1 MAVNSESRFFAVEPL
16 TQKFVFVVAFAMACV
31 AIANSMPN
39 VWILPRIGPLPS
51 EPLRAG
57 ILGASLLVAV
67 LSNPFTSL
75 LAARSER
82 LRVVGVVVDATL
94 VMVGL
99 FAFYRYFVDTSAIE
113 DGLFFFEP
121 FHIVTALAGSACI
134 IIACWRVWGAPLAV
148 CGIVA
153 IFYFYTGHY
162 WPWLFETAPVEFIE
176 SAEDLWFNQNDGV
189 LGNILGI
196 MIYTV
201 FPFVLL
207 GVMLERT
214 GGGRSLIKIAFHL
227 TRRYRG
233 GPAHAAIIASS
244 LFGTM
249 SGGAVTNVVGTGVI
263 TIPMIKR
270 RGFSPAFAGGV
281 EATASCGGQIMPPI
295 MGSAALVMADFT
307 GISYLTIIVAALVP
321 ALAYYASLF
330 ASVIFEARR
339 LGVTAVPD
347 ADEGMEV
354 APQDFIN
361 LIMIIV
367 PVTTVVLALA
377 SGLSPAGS
385 GLMALF
391 ILIPLTFL
399 NPEIRQNPLLI
410 FVALSRGGQQFA
422 RLMMAIGVVGVI
434 VAVLGATGLPNDFAQ
449 LAAKATDSWLFLTM
463 LLAMAS
469 ALLLGMGMPTLPAY
483 LTIILIM
490 GPSLQQFGLAVLTA
504 HMFVFYYGVASS
516 ITPPVAIA
524 AYAAASISG
533 SPPLKTAVM
542 AIRIGAVKFIIPFVF
557 AYYPILLIV
566 GESGAVFDV
575 LSFTSIV
582 SRLLLAIYLLSS
594 AVSAFDMRQLP
605 IWEIGLRIVLAGSVL
620 HVEPTLHWPATF
632 AALAFLAWH
641 SRKFRRVQTKQA
653 A

>member
-1 MAVNSESRFFAVEPL
+1 MAVDNVSRFPVAEPL
-16 TQKFVFVVAFAMACV
+16 IRRFVFATAFVMACV

-39 VWILPRIGPLPS
+39 VWIFPRIGPLPN

-57 ILGASLLVAV
+57 ILGASLLVAL
-67 LSNPFTSL
+67 LSNSFTSL
-75 LAARSER
+75 LVARSKR
-82 LRVVGVVVDATL
+82 LMIPGVLIDAIL
-94 VMVGL
+94 VCVGL
-99 FAFYRYFVDTSAIE
+99 FAFWRYFVDTSAIE
-113 DGLFFFEP
+113 DGLFFFDP
-121 FHIVTALAGSACI
+121 FHIWTALAGSACI
-134 IIACWRVWGAPLAV
+134 ITACWRVWGAPLAV
-148 CGIVA
+148 CGIIALV
-153 IFYFYTGHY
+153 YFYTGHY
-162 WPWLFETAPVEFIE
+162 WPWLFETAPVEFVE

-207 GVMLERT
+207 GTMLERT

-270 RGFSPAFAGGV
+270 RGFDPSFAGGV

-295 MGSAALVMADFT
+295 MGAAALVMADFT

-330 ASVIFEARR
+330 VSVIFEARR

-347 ADEGMEV
+347 VDEGMAV
-354 APQDFIN
+354 HTQDFIN
-361 LIMIIV
+361 LVMIVV
-367 PVTTVVLALA
+367 PVTTVVLAL
-377 SGLSPAGS
+377 SNGLSPAGS

-391 ILIPLTFL
+391 ILVPLTFF
-399 NPEIRQNPLLI
+399 NPEIRRDPLQIL
-410 FVALSRGGQQFA
+410 VALSRGGQQFA

-449 LAAKATDSWLFLTM
+449 LAARATDSWLILTL

-524 AYAAASISG
+524 AYAAASIAG

-542 AIRIGAVKFIIPFVF
+542 AIRIGVVKFVIPFVF

-566 GESGAVFDV
+566 EESGVAFDT
-575 LSFTSIV
+575 LSFTSIII
-582 SRLLLAIYLLSS
+582 RLLLAIYLLAS
-594 AVSAFDMRQLP
+594 AVSAFDVRQLP
-605 IWEIGLRIVLAGSVL
+605 VWEITSRIVLAGLVL
-620 HVEPTLHWPATF
+620 YVEPTLHWPATV
-632 AALAFLAWH
+632 AALGFLTWH
-641 SRKFRRVQTKQA
+641 YMQFRQMPERGA

>member
-1 MAVNSESRFFAVEPL
+1 MPLNKKSWFNGEPV
-16 TQKFVFVVAFAMACV
+16 TQTVVFVLGLAMACI

-39 VWILPRIGPLPS
+39 VWIFPRIGPLPS

-57 ILGASLLVAV
+57 ILAASLLVAV
-67 LSNPFTSL
+67 FSYSFTSL
-75 LAARSER
+75 LVARTKR
-82 LRVVGVVVDATL
+82 LRGIGIIIDATI
-94 VMVGL
+94 VIVGL

-113 DGLFFFEP
+113 DGLFFFDP
-121 FHIVTALAGSACI
+121 MHIATALAGSFCI
-134 IIACWRVWGAPLAV
+134 IIVCWRVWGAPLAI
-148 CGIVA
+148 CGIIA
-153 IFYFYTGHY
+153 IIYFYTGPY
-162 WPWLFETAPVEFIE
+162 WPWLFETAPVDFIE

-207 GVMLERT
+207 GTMLERT

-227 TRRYRG
+227 TRKYRG
-233 GPAHAAIIASS
+233 GPAHAAIMASS

-330 ASVIFEARR
+330 ASVIFESRR
-339 LGVTAVPD
+339 LGVKAVPD
-347 ADEGMEV
+347 TDEGMGVEV
-354 APQDFIN
+354 QDFIN
-361 LIMIIV
+361 LIMIVV
-367 PVTTVVLALA
+367 PVTTVILAL
-377 SGLSPAGS
+377 SNGLSPAGS

-391 ILIPLTFL
+391 ILIPLTFF
-399 NPEIRQNPLLI
+399 NPEIRQNPFLI
-410 FVALSRGGQQFA
+410 ILALSRGGQQFG

-542 AIRIGAVKFIIPFVF
+542 AIRIGVVKFIIPFVF

-566 GESGAVFDV
+566 EESGVVFNLLD
-575 LSFTSIV
+575 FISIAT
-582 SRLLLAIYLLSS
+582 RLMLAIYLLSS

-605 IWEIGLRIVLAGSVL
+605 IWEIAIRIILAVSVL
-620 HVEPTLHWPATF
+620 HLEPILHWPCSCI
-632 AALAFLAWH
+632 ALLFLIWH
-641 SRKFRRVQTKQA
+641 SLKFKTVQPVLPM
-653 A
+653 

>member
-1 MAVNSESRFFAVEPL
+1 
-16 TQKFVFVVAFAMACV
+16 
-31 AIANSMPN
+31 
-39 VWILPRIGPLPS
+39 
-51 EPLRAG
+51 
-57 ILGASLLVAV
+57 
-67 LSNPFTSL
+67 
-75 LAARSER
+75 
-82 LRVVGVVVDATL
+82 
-94 VMVGL
+94 
-99 FAFYRYFVDTSAIE
+99 
-113 DGLFFFEP
+113 
-121 FHIVTALAGSACI
+121 
-134 IIACWRVWGAPLAV
+134 V
-148 CGIVA
+148 CGILALV
-153 IFYFYTGHY
+153 YFYTGHY
-162 WPWLFETAPVEFIE
+162 WPWLFETAPVDFVD

-207 GVMLERT
+207 GTMLERT
-214 GGGRSLIKIAFHL
+214 GGGRSLINIAFHL

-233 GPAHAAIIASS
+233 GPAHAAILASS

-270 RGFSPAFAGGV
+270 RGFDPSFAGGV

-295 MGSAALVMADFT
+295 MGAAALVMADFT

-330 ASVIFEARR
+330 VSVIFESRR
-339 LGVTAVPD
+339 LGVDAAPDHEDGIAV
-347 ADEGMEV
+347 G
-354 APQDFIN
+354 PQDIIN
-361 LIMIIV
+361 LVMIIV
-367 PVTTVVLALA
+367 PVGTVVVALTN
-377 SGLSPAGS
+377 GLSPAGS

-391 ILIPLTFL
+391 ILLPLTFL
-399 NPEIRQNPLLI
+399 NPEIRRAPQLI
-410 FVALSRGGQQFA
+410 VVALSRGGQQFA
-422 RLMMAIGVVGVI
+422 RLLMAIGVVGVI

-449 LAAKATDSWLFLTM
+449 LAARATDSWLFLTL

-524 AYAAASISG
+524 AYAAASIAG

-542 AIRIGAVKFIIPFVF
+542 AIRIGVVKFVIPFVF
-557 AYYPILLIV
+557 AYYPILLV
-566 GESGAVFDV
+566 VEESGVAFSV
-575 LSFTSIV
+575 LSFMSIV
-582 SRLLLAIYLLSS
+582 ARLLLAIYLLSS
-594 AVSAFDMRQLP
+594 AVSAFDMRHLP
-605 IWEIGLRIVLAGSVL
+605 VWEIALRIALAVLVL
-620 HVEPTLHWPATF
+620 YVEPAIHWPATL
-632 AALAFLAWH
+632 AALGFLAWH
-641 SRKFRRVQTKQA
+641 NVQFRRVPARRTA
-653 A
+653 

>member
-1 MAVNSESRFFAVEPL
+1 MATESKTGLSGLLISGV
-16 TQKFVFVVAFAMACV
+16 VFGLALAMAFTG
-31 AIANSMPN
+31 IANSMPD

-57 ILGASLLVAV
+57 MLGASLLVV
-67 LSNPFTSL
+67 LLSNSFTGI
-75 LAARSER
+75 LAARSKR
-82 LRVVGVVVDATL
+82 LLLPGVAIDAVL
-94 VMVGL
+94 LGVGL
-99 FAFYRYFVDTSAIE
+99 FAFWRYYVDTSAIE

-121 FHIVTALAGSACI
+121 MHIWTALAGSACM
-134 IIACWRVWGAPLAV
+134 IIACWRIWGAPLAV

-153 IFYFYTGHY
+153 IFYFYTGEY
-162 WPWLFETAPVEFIE
+162 WPWLLETAPVEFVE

-207 GVMLERT
+207 GCMLERT

-233 GPAHAAIIASS
+233 GPAHAAILASS

-270 RGFSPAFAGGV
+270 RGFDPSFAGGV

-330 ASVIFEARR
+330 VSVIFESRR
-339 LGVTAVPD
+339 LGVTAAPD
-347 ADEGMEV
+347 VEGELAV
-354 APQDFIN
+354 APQDFVN
-361 LIMIIV
+361 LVMVIV
-367 PVTTVVLALA
+367 PVVTVVTALLN
-377 SGLSPAGS
+377 GLSPAGS
-385 GLMALF
+385 GLVALF
-391 ILIPLTFL
+391 ILLPITFC
-399 NPEIRQNPLLI
+399 NPEIRRNPLLI

-422 RLMMAIGVVGVI
+422 RLLMAIGVVGVI

-449 LAAKATDSWLFLTM
+449 LAAKATDSWLFLTL

-542 AIRIGAVKFIIPFVF
+542 AIRIGVVKFVIPFVF

-566 GESGAVFDV
+566 KESGVAFDT
-575 LSFTSIV
+575 LGFASIII
-582 SRLLLAIYLLSS
+582 RLLLAIYLLSS
-594 AVSAFDMRQLP
+594 AVSAFDVRQLP
-605 IWEIGLRIVLAGSVL
+605 VWEIVVRIALAVSVL
-620 HVEPTLHWPATF
+620 YVDPVLHWSSTF
-632 AALAFLAWH
+632 VALTFLAWH
-641 SRKFRRVQTKQA
+641 YVRFRRAPDGRTA
-653 A
+653 

>member
-1 MAVNSESRFFAVEPL
+1 MPLNKKPWFNGEPVIQ
-16 TQKFVFVVAFAMACV
+16 TVVFVLGLAMACI

-39 VWILPRIGPLPS
+39 VWIFPRIGPLPS

-57 ILGASLLVAV
+57 ILAASLLVAV
-67 LSNPFTSL
+67 FSYSFTSL
-75 LAARSER
+75 LVARAQR
-82 LRVVGVVVDATL
+82 LRGIGIIIDATI
-94 VMVGL
+94 VIVGL

-121 FHIVTALAGSACI
+121 MHIATALAGSFCI
-134 IIACWRVWGAPLAV
+134 IIVCWRVWGAPLAI
-148 CGIVA
+148 CGIIA
-153 IFYFYTGHY
+153 IIYFYTGPY
-162 WPWLFETAPVEFIE
+162 WPWLFETAPVDFIE

-207 GVMLERT
+207 GTMLERT

-227 TRRYRG
+227 TRKYRG
-233 GPAHAAIIASS
+233 GPAHAAIMASS

-330 ASVIFEARR
+330 ASVIFESRR
-339 LGVTAVPD
+339 LGVKAVPD
-347 ADEGMEV
+347 TDEGMGVEV
-354 APQDFIN
+354 QDFIN
-361 LIMIIV
+361 LIMIVV
-367 PVTTVVLALA
+367 PVTTVILAL
-377 SGLSPAGS
+377 SNGLSPAGS

-391 ILIPLTFL
+391 ILIPLTFF
-399 NPEIRQNPLLI
+399 NPEIRQNPFLI
-410 FVALSRGGQQFA
+410 ILALSRGGQQFG

-542 AIRIGAVKFIIPFVF
+542 AIRIGVVKFIIPFVF

-566 GESGAVFDV
+566 EESGVVFNLLD
-575 LSFTSIV
+575 FISIAT
-582 SRLLLAIYLLSS
+582 RLMLAIYLLSS

-605 IWEIGLRIVLAGSVL
+605 IWEIAIRIILAVSVL
-620 HVEPTLHWPATF
+620 HLEPTLHWPCSCI
-632 AALAFLAWH
+632 ALLFLIWH
-641 SRKFRRVQTKQA
+641 SLKFKTVQPGLPM
-653 A
+653 